1 MVHLTAH
8 YDGKVLV
15 PDEPVEL
22 PSGVPL
28 HVIVQTGDQT
38 VNGDPILALVGLGMD
53 IWEGV
58 DPIDYQRR
66 EREGWE

>member
-1 MVHLTAH
+1 MVRLTAH

-28 HVIVQTGDQT
+28 HVIVQTGDKT

-53 IWEGV
+53 VWEGI
-58 DPIDYQRR
+58 DPVDYQRR